1 MEERRKSLRL
11 LKNMQTNGVK
21 IMVIPFKRDI
31 LFIEKMYYK
40 FLVWLMGVSGSISA
54 WAWREHV
61 KILRIRQDI
70 QHKKL
75 IRDQEN
81 QKYLKEL
88 IKKR

>member
-1 MEERRKSLRL
+1 MHRKSRCL
-11 LKNMQTNGVK
+11 LKNTQTNGVE

-31 LFIEKMYYK
+31 LFTEKMYYK
-40 FLVWLMGVSGSISA
+40 FLVWLMGVAGTISA

-61 KILRIRQDI
+61 KILRIKQDI

-81 QKYLKEL
+81 QKYLEEL

>member
-1 MEERRKSLRL
+1 
-11 LKNMQTNGVK
+11 
-21 IMVIPFKRDI
+21 MVIPFKRDI
-31 LFIEKMYYK
+31 LFTEKMYYK

-54 WAWREHV
+54 WAWCEHV

>member
-31 LFIEKMYYK
+31 LFTEKMYYK

-54 WAWREHV
+54 WAWRKHV